1 MDRVYVM
8 ELVRSFQVGE
18 MSRREFLAK
27 ATLALGSAATA
38 GLLLQACTPVTGP
51 TAPVVMATLAATTTP
66 SQASPGVVAQ
76 MVSYPDGQSGTLTGY
91 LARPAGAG
99 RWPAVIVIQ
108 EWWGLDEHIADV
120 TRRFA
125 AAGFV
130 ALAPDLYHGKVV
142 SEPNEARKLVM
153 ELDRDAAVRE
163 IQRGIDYL
171 LQQPE
176 VAGPSVGVTG
186 FCMGGG
192 LALLT
197 ALVEDR
203 LGAVVPWY
211 GSPLS
216 REQAGQIKAPLL
228 GLYGEQDGGIP
239 VSAVKAMQEGLNAA
253 GIENEIVVYP
263 DAQHAFFNDTR
274 PSYHPQAA
282 ADAWQR
288 AVDWLRRHLQGDS
301 GQ

>member
-1 MDRVYVM
+1 MDRVAVM

-38 GLLLQACTPVTGP
+38 NLLLQACTPVTGP
-51 TAPVVMATLAATTTP
+51 TVPVVVATLPAPAAP
-66 SQASPGVVAQ
+66 SLVAPGVVAQ
-76 MVSYPDGQSGTLTGY
+76 MISYPNGQGGTLTGY
-91 LARPAGAG
+91 LARPDGAG
-99 RWPAVIVIQ
+99 PWPAVVVIQ
-108 EWWGLDEHIADV
+108 EWWGLNEHIEDV

-153 ELDRDAAVRE
+153 SLDMNAAVRE

-176 VAGPSVGVTG
+176 VAGSRVGVTG

-192 LALLT
+192 LALMT
-197 ALVEDR
+197 ALADER

-216 REQAGQIKAPLL
+216 KEQAAQIKAPLL
-228 GLYGEQDGGIP
+228 GLYGEKDGGIP
-239 VSAVKAMQEGLNAA
+239 VSAVRSMQEGLNAA
-253 GIENEIVVYP
+253 GIENEIVIYP

-288 AVDWLRRHLQGDS
+288 AVIWLRRHLES
-301 GQ
+301 ANGQ